1 MLTLLEVHYAMIN
14 RYKNIIAEQTVLDK
28 VYWTQYCNTALEI
41 TNTDKLSR
49 WVGFLQGVLFSNGL
63 ITVAAERDYSRN
75 LYKPVY
81 ESMGVDSK
89 TVDVDKQ

>member
-1 MLTLLEVHYAMIN
+1 MSSLLEVHYTMIN
-14 RYKNIIAEQTVLDK
+14 RYKLLIAEQTVLDK

-63 ITVAAERDYSRN
+63 ITIDAERDYSRE

-81 ESMGVDSK
+81 TSMGLDSR
-89 TVDVDKQ
+89 TVNVE